1 MTIALNMRDRKS
13 LLIMTENDLSL
24 VDTHEMIIL
33 MLFMNINAKLDLS
46 ICIEKSRKKRR
57 REREKGGG
65 LNEQCTR
72 AILMTA

>member
-33 MLFMNINAKLDLS
+33 MLFMNINARLDLS

>member
-1 MTIALNMRDRKS
+1 MRDRKS

-33 MLFMNINAKLDLS
+33 MLFMNINARLDLS